1 MRFIEKSKNKKIL
14 IGTIIIIALGSGV
27 FIFTKNNNKND
38 NTIKTENMIETYTI
52 ADNEKIFINGKI
64 VPTESKDF
72 NIPTEGEISKLNVDN
87 GKLVKKGDLLFTTEN
102 ESILNEIE
110 SLKIQINDLEKS
122 NSENDPIINSEIN
135 KLNSQISILNKKAY
149 INTYAPFDGKIYLN
163 EESNTSDSSFMT
175 LQSNTFYMKGIASE
189 QDLSRLKID
198 DPAEVLILSTE
209 QKIIGRISF
218 ISDRPTSSENMAGE
232 NSSLSYYDINISFE
246 DQENLVNGFH
256 VQASIEIIDNLS
268 KIPTSALVKTNNEVY
283 VFKII
288 DGILKKQNV
297 EIVSSNDEFA
307 VIKSGLDKNDIIV
320 KYPIDNMKEGD
331 PINFYNSD
339 EGTDKAIE

>member
-102 ESILNEIE
+102 ESILNEID

-122 NSENDPIINSEIN
+122 NSENDSIINSEIN

-218 ISDRPTSSENMAGE
+218 ISDRPTSSENMVGE

-246 DQENLVNGFH
+246 NQENLVNGFH

-268 KIPTSALVKTNNEVY
+268 KIPTSALVKTDDEVY
-283 VFKII
+283 VFKVI

-297 EIVSSNDEFA
+297 EIVSSNDEFT

>member
-72 NIPTEGEISKLNVDN
+72 NIPTEGEINKLNVDN

-102 ESILNEIE
+102 ESILNEID

-122 NSENDPIINSEIN
+122 NSENDSIINSEIN

-218 ISDRPTSSENMAGE
+218 ISDRPTSSENMVGE

-246 DQENLVNGFH
+246 NQENLVNGFH

-268 KIPTSALVKTNNEVY
+268 KIPTSALVKTDDEVY
-283 VFKII
+283 VFKVI

-297 EIVSSNDEFA
+297 EIVSSNDEFT

>member
-102 ESILNEIE
+102 ESILNEID

-122 NSENDPIINSEIN
+122 NSENDSIINSEIN

-163 EESNTSDSSFMT
+163 EESNISDSSFMT
-175 LQSNTFYMKGIASE
+175 LQSNTFYMKGITSE

-218 ISDRPTSSENMAGE
+218 ISDRPTSSENMVGE

-268 KIPTSALVKTNNEVY
+268 KIPTSALVKTDDEVY

>member
-102 ESILNEIE
+102 ESILNEID

-122 NSENDPIINSEIN
+122 NSENDSIINSEIN

-175 LQSNTFYMKGIASE
+175 LQSNTFYMKGITSE

-218 ISDRPTSSENMAGE
+218 ISDRPTSSENMVGE

-246 DQENLVNGFH
+246 NQENLVNGFH

-268 KIPTSALVKTNNEVY
+268 KIPTSALVKTDDEVY
-283 VFKII
+283 VFKVI

-297 EIVSSNDEFA
+297 EIVSSNDEFT

>member
-102 ESILNEIE
+102 ESILNEID

-122 NSENDPIINSEIN
+122 NSENDSIINSEIN

-163 EESNTSDSSFMT
+163 EESNISDSSFMT
-175 LQSNTFYMKGIASE
+175 LQSNTFYMKGITSE

-218 ISDRPTSSENMAGE
+218 ISDRPTSSENMVGE

-246 DQENLVNGFH
+246 NQENLVNGFH

-268 KIPTSALVKTNNEVY
+268 KIPTSALVKTDDEVY
-283 VFKII
+283 VFKVI

-297 EIVSSNDEFA
+297 EIVSSNDELT

>member
-102 ESILNEIE
+102 ESILNEID

>member
-102 ESILNEIE
+102 ESILNEID

-163 EESNTSDSSFMT
+163 EESNISDSSFMT
-175 LQSNTFYMKGIASE
+175 LQSNTFYMKGITSE

-218 ISDRPTSSENMAGE
+218 ISDRPTSSENMVGE

-246 DQENLVNGFH
+246 NQENLVNGFH

-268 KIPTSALVKTNNEVY
+268 KIPTSALVKTDDEVY
-283 VFKII
+283 VFKVI

-297 EIVSSNDEFA
+297 EIVSSNDEFT

>member
-102 ESILNEIE
+102 ESILNEID

-122 NSENDPIINSEIN
+122 NSENDSIINSEIN

-163 EESNTSDSSFMT
+163 EESNISDSSFMT
-175 LQSNTFYMKGIASE
+175 LQSNTFYMKGITSE

-218 ISDRPTSSENMAGE
+218 ISDRPTSSENMVGE

>member
-102 ESILNEIE
+102 ESILNEID

-122 NSENDPIINSEIN
+122 NSENNPIINSEIN

-320 KYPIDNMKEGD
+320 KYPIGNMKEGD

>member
-102 ESILNEIE
+102 ESILNEID

-122 NSENDPIINSEIN
+122 NSENDSIINSEIN

-163 EESNTSDSSFMT
+163 EESNISDSSFMT
-175 LQSNTFYMKGIASE
+175 LQSNTFYMKGITSE

-218 ISDRPTSSENMAGE
+218 ISDRPTSSENMVGE

-246 DQENLVNGFH
+246 NQENLVNGFH

-268 KIPTSALVKTNNEVY
+268 KIPTSALVKTDDEVY
-283 VFKII
+283 VFKVI

-297 EIVSSNDEFA
+297 EIVSSNDEFT

>member
-163 EESNTSDSSFMT
+163 EESNISDSSFMT
-175 LQSNTFYMKGIASE
+175 LQSNTFYMKGITSE

-268 KIPTSALVKTNNEVY
+268 KIPTSALVKTDDEVY
-283 VFKII
+283 VFKVI

-297 EIVSSNDEFA
+297 EIVSSNDEFT

>member
-102 ESILNEIE
+102 ESILNEID

-307 VIKSGLDKNDIIV
+307 VIKSGLDKNDVIV